1 MAGQRGIVS
10 VSDVTRESVAGLRGR
25 VSPGVMDALSQM
37 MTQGTHIAFDTGWH
51 GGDSER
57 WLADFQSR
65 YESIRSRVQGDLE
78 ELCTFAESSFNQI
91 TSAGGGLR

>member
-65 YESIRSRVQGDLE
+65 YEAIRSRVQGDLE
-78 ELCTFAESSFNQI
+78 ELCTFAESSYNQI